1 VKLFT
6 INSEK
11 KEGLFFNLPLI
22 FVILIFIVVPVI
34 GTFVTGFFRDVTFLP
49 EKFIGLGNFKRLLSD
64 IHFRDSLIFTIL
76 FVLVSVTLEIILGT
90 VFALV
95 LNEKFPGRGF
105 LRVAILIP
113 WTIPVAISARVW
125 QLIYNFNYGLLNYLS
140 INLGFSN
147 SHINWLGT
155 PVGAFISIV
164 ISDVWKTTPFI
175 AIIILAGLST
185 IPNELYKQAMID
197 GTNFIKR
204 FFYITLPLLKPVIIV
219 ALLFRTIDAIRIF
232 DLIYV
237 LTGGGPGGST
247 SSVSLYAFKYYLTG
261 DFGYGS
267 AISILIFLLASIL
280 AVIYIKIGN
289 FTEEIK

>member
-1 VKLFT
+1 MKLFT

-11 KEGLFFNLPLI
+11 KEGLIFNLPLI
-22 FVILIFIVVPVI
+22 SVILIFIVVPVV
-34 GTFVTGFFRDVTFLP
+34 GTFISGFFRDVTFLP
-49 EKFIGLGNFKRLLSD
+49 EKFIGLENFKRLLSD

-76 FVLVSVTLEIILGT
+76 FVLISVTLEIILGT

-113 WTIPVAISARVW
+113 WAIPVAISARVW

-140 INLGFSN
+140 MNLGFSN
-147 SHINWLGT
+147 SPINWLGSPT
-155 PVGAFISIV
+155 GAFISIV

-185 IPNELYKQAMID
+185 VPNKLYKQAMID

-219 ALLFRTIDAIRIF
+219 ALLFRTIDAVRIF

-289 FTEEIK
+289 FSEEIK

>member
-1 VKLFT
+1 MTQFIKNGEQKQG
-6 INSEK
+6 II
-11 KEGLFFNLPLI
+11 FNLPMI
-22 FVILIFIVVPVI
+22 FVVLIFIVVPVV
-34 GTFVTGFFRDVTFLP
+34 GTFVTGLFRDVTFLP
-49 EKFIGLGNFKRLLSD
+49 EKFIGLENFKRLLAD

-76 FVLVSVTLEIILGT
+76 FVLVSVTLEIILGI

-105 LRVAILIP
+105 LRVSVLIP
-113 WTIPVAISARVW
+113 WAIPFAISARVW

-147 SHINWLGT
+147 SPINWLGS
-155 PVGAFISIV
+155 PIGAFISIV

-175 AIIILAGLST
+175 TIIILAGLST
-185 IPNELYKQAMID
+185 IPNELYKQSMID
-197 GTNFIKR
+197 GTNILKR
-204 FFYITLPLLKPVIIV
+204 FFYITLPLLKPVIVV

-247 SSVSLYAFKYYLTG
+247 TSVSLYAFKYYLTG

-267 AISILIFLLASIL
+267 AISVFIFLLASIL
-280 AVIYIKIGN
+280 AVLYIKIGN
-289 FTEEIK
+289 FTEEIQ